1 MRKQEKIGYGLVAA
15 AVVLVLLGTIG
26 LTLDGEVND
35 VPTPNVPEKT
45 FFGDEAL
52 PETVLRR
59 SFRRN

>member
-45 FFGDEAL
+45 L
-52 PETVLRR
+52 SLIHI
-59 SFRRN
+59 